1 MEIALGKNIKE
12 ERIKK
17 KLTQQELA
25 DRLNISRQTISKWE
39 LDKSYPDLELLVQM
53 SKLFEV
59 SVDHLL
65 GIENATEKQKRS
77 ILDFI
82 FQTNPEGIYEPSS
95 EERNRMKTIC
105 FVVYV
110 SQGWNYQYITPHGHF
125 SQIRLINALKKELSP
140 YYDVHFD
147 PTTLEEEPD
156 LYIIPEPFKLLVTY
170 PEEKKLLLPAML
182 FITKDTA
189 AIKEIIDQ
197 YFAKKQ
203 TGAS

>member
-1 MEIALGKNIKE
+1 MKIELGKNIKE

-17 KLTQQELA
+17 KLTQQDLA
-25 DRLNISRQTISKWE
+25 DYLKISRQTISKWE

-53 SKLFEV
+53 SQLFEV
-59 SVDHLL
+59 SVDQLL
-65 GIENATEKQKRS
+65 GTQHATEKQKRS

-95 EERNRMKTIC
+95 KERKYMKTIC

-110 SQGWNYQYITPHGHF
+110 SQGINYHHITPYGHF

-140 YYDVHFD
+140 YYDVNFV
-147 PTTLEEEPD
+147 PSTLEEEPD
-156 LYIIPEPFKLLVTY
+156 LYIVPEPFKVLVSY
-170 PEEKKLLLPAML
+170 SAEKTLLLPGML

-189 AIKEIIDQ
+189 AIKEQIDQ
-197 YFAKKQ
+197 YFIEKQ
-203 TGAS
+203 TGAC